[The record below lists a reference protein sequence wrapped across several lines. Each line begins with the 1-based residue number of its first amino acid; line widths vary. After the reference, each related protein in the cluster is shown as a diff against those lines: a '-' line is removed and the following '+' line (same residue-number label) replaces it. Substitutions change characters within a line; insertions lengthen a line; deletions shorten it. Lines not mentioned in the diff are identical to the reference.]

1 MDIQITTIY
10 CLTDDWLRCQN
21 HREEKHCKL
30 SNAEVLTIAIV
41 AARFFKAN
49 FETAHAFMLEYG
61 YIKQR
66 LSPGQFNRRLH
77 RLTGILEVLFERLA
91 QVWKQTEDET
101 IFVLDSCPVSV
112 CDNIRIP
119 RCKIYQN
126 EAFRGYS
133 SSKKRYFYG
142 LKVHMMVN
150 QSGRPVEV
158 FLTPGSASDTAEL
171 KNFHFNL
178 ERGSTVYGD
187 KAYNEYETED
197 LPHTPV
203 RVGKTFTKESFREFI
218 LPHPPCAWGKQ
229 PPHAHGGVS
238 TCNNCKSRYTIGGQV
253 KELPLNVR
261 NWTCE
266 RCGTTHDRDVN
277 AAMNILAVG
286 LTERL
291 NACGEHVSLST
302 SSDGF
307 SGVR

>member
-158 FLTPGSASDTAEL
+158 FLTPVSASDTAEL

-197 LPHTPV
+197 LLNEVEGINLLPIRKSNSKRKLLRLSSICSRIIASALR
-203 RVGKTFTKESFREFI
+203 RVS
-218 LPHPPCAWGKQ
+218 
-229 PPHAHGGVS
+229 V
-238 TCNNCKSRYTIGGQV
+238 
-253 KELPLNVR
+253 PLNGCCR
-261 NWTCE
+261 S
-266 RCGTTHDRDVN
+266 RFMR
-277 AAMNILAVG
+277 
-286 LTERL
+286 
-291 NACGEHVSLST
+291 
-302 SSDGF
+302 
-307 SGVR
+307 